1 MSEAL
6 HSVRSSL
13 GPNALILETANLAA
27 EIGGGVEVTAA
38 AEAGAT
44 SAPDGAEV
52 EVVAPGASHPMDEIR
67 RELATLKN
75 LLYWLASGMH
85 QANELINR
93 LLEQGTAPEVVA
105 AVAAAMKQAPG
116 ANDRERLQHAL
127 NALIPSGGQIRGD
140 NDRLALVGPSGVGK
154 SSAIIRLTIF
164 ESQRRAR
171 RVGWVS
177 TDPRRWTTG
186 DPLAV
191 YAGIL
196 GVRYETA
203 GNREELKQC
212 LDGLADCD
220 LVLVDTAGANP
231 RDPKSMREVTK
242 LLHGFPDL
250 RRTLLL
256 NAATNGTDMAEWTAA
271 YRKTGL
277 HSLMFT
283 KLDECRFFGPALGAA
298 TTFGLP
304 LSYLSTGP
312 NFTGDIKIAEPKN
325 FANLVLSGS
334 AADD

>member
-13 GPNALILETANLAA
+13 GPNVLILETANLAA
-27 EIGGGVEVTAA
+27 EAGGGVEITAA
-38 AEAGAT
+38 AEAGAA
-44 SAPDGAEV
+44 SAAGDAEV
-52 EVVAPGASHPMDEIR
+52 ETAVKGASHPMDEIR

-75 LLYWLASGMH
+75 LLYWLASGMD
-85 QANELINR
+85 QANEVINR
-93 LLEQGTAPEVVA
+93 LLKQGTAPEVVA
-105 AVAAAMKQAPG
+105 TVAAAMKQAPG
-116 ANDRERLQHAL
+116 ADDRERLLHAL
-127 NALIPSGGQIRGD
+127 SALISSGGQLRGEG
-140 NDRLALVGPSGVGK
+140 DRLALVGPSGVGK

-164 ESQRRAR
+164 ETQRRAC

-177 TDPRRWTTG
+177 TDQRRWTTG

-203 GNREELKQC
+203 GNREELKQA

-220 LVLVDTAGANP
+220 LVLVDTAGVNP
-231 RDPKSMREVTK
+231 RDHKGMRELTK

-250 RRTLLL
+250 RRALLL
-256 NAATNGTDMAEWTAA
+256 NAAINGADMAEWTAA

-304 LSYLSTGP
+304 LSYLASGP
-312 NFTGDIKIAEPKN
+312 NFTGDIEIAEPEI
-325 FANLVLSGS
+325 FVRLVLSGS